1 MFSSVCNCNFVICI
15 VKYTHTCALGTGFKL
30 VLLYVS
36 TQQDNP
42 VTWPFF
48 TLTHFGALHYSS
60 GVFLVCLFPYLA
72 NDTHILA
79 LAHIVSLTINQ
90 FAS

>member
-15 VKYTHTCALGTGFKL
+15 VKYTQACALGTGFKL
-30 VLLYVS
+30 VLLYVN

-42 VTWPFF
+42 LTWPLF
-48 TLTHFGALHYSS
+48 TLTHFGVFHYSS
-60 GVFLVCLFPYLA
+60 RVFLLCLFPYLA

-79 LAHIVSLTINQ
+79 FPHIVSLT
-90 FAS
+90 FD